1 MHDER
6 EKSRAQAFE
15 ESEHIT
21 RSRLQQVA
29 MQAQAMKKPACF
41 RLKEKQAGLV
51 VH

>member
-1 MHDER
+1 MHDEH
-6 EKSRAQAFE
+6 KMSRTQAFE
-15 ESEHIT
+15 GTDLIT
-21 RSRLQQVA
+21 RFRLQQVA